1 MMGDLQRE
9 EYTMAA
15 SKKAAPM
22 SKKSDMAQDKRM
34 MKGMSPKQK
43 AAFKKADVKM
53 DVKKPSAKA
62 DMKMD
67 KALRSRIMA
76 KKGK

>member
-1 MMGDLQRE
+1 M
-9 EYTMAA
+9 
-15 SKKAAPM
+15 SKKAD
-22 SKKSDMAQDKRM
+22 KAQDIKM
-34 MKGMSPKQK
+34 MKGMNPAQK

>member
-1 MMGDLQRE
+1 MADLQRE
-9 EYTMAA
+9 EYMMAA

-22 SKKSDMAQDKRM
+22 SKKADMAQDKKM
-34 MKGMSPKQK
+34 MKGMSPAQK
-43 AAFKKADVKM
+43 SAFKKADVKM